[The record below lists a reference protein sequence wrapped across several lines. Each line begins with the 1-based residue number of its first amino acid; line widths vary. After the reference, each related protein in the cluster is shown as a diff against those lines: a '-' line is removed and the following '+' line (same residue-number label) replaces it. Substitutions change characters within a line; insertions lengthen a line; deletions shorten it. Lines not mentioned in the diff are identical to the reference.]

1 MSNKKLFQKFTGWW
15 KQIYDI
21 TKQDG
26 NPATDE
32 QPPYTHCLNCGAELS
47 GMYCHKCGQQ
57 ASMPIPKMWG
67 FVKEYIKS
75 VTCIDRQALPTLLNL
90 IFHPGRL
97 VKDYCAGRYRSY
109 SPPIQINFFIL
120 FVLIILFSTIG
131 NDVSIVDSFKELTSK
146 ELFISNAVLSTIQD
160 DSEYMDSVKASPR
173 DTVVLVAS
181 YNTIGKYKEIVEIVD
196 VLSVTDLE
204 EPDTLVVALPTIFQE
219 DRLVVEEDG
228 KYYFSVENDK
238 MNEQLMLKE
247 TTNALMMLVSTI
259 LGNFQLLLFLSLPF
273 LAYSIRLVLI
283 RRKFPKIYC
292 FIFSLYYIAFVE
304 ILIMVLYV
312 LSKIFNIPLIY
323 TQVILHI
330 IMFLYLTMALK
341 QTYDIRTWIKSAF
354 AALFVNIT
362 YGISCIVM
370 ITILSIVV
378 LIVSLI

>member
-1 MSNKKLFQKFTGWW
+1 MGNKKLFQKFTGWW

-131 NDVSIVDSFKELTSK
+131 NDISIVDSFKELTSK
-146 ELFISNAVLSTIQD
+146 ELFITDCIAFETIWH
-160 DSEYMDSVKASPR
+160 Y
-173 DTVVLVAS
+173 VVNIL
-181 YNTIGKYKEIVEIVD
+181 N
-196 VLSVTDLE
+196 
-204 EPDTLVVALPTIFQE
+204 E
-219 DRLVVEEDG
+219 DH
-228 KYYFSVENDK
+228 
-238 MNEQLMLKE
+238 
-247 TTNALMMLVSTI
+247 I
-259 LGNFQLLLFLSLPF
+259 CLLL
-273 LAYSIRLVLI
+273 
-283 RRKFPKIYC
+283 
-292 FIFSLYYIAFVE
+292 VE
-304 ILIMVLYV
+304 ILDERTVTTWTEKKFAICRTEWCTVRVSREGIGRWFLLGIGDME
-312 LSKIFNIPLIY
+312 
-323 TQVILHI
+323 LH
-330 IMFLYLTMALK
+330 A
-341 QTYDIRTWIKSAF
+341 
-354 AALFVNIT
+354 
-362 YGISCIVM
+362 
-370 ITILSIVV
+370 
-378 LIVSLI
+378 